1 MAASLS
7 FDSAYR
13 QIRRGELAPVYYLTG
28 PEEVLKDELISL
40 VLESAVDPSTRDFN
54 LDIRTAG
61 EVDTEGFTALVDTP
75 PMLADRRVVVIKNIE
90 QWRKNSKVW
99 QAVDV
104 YVSNPSPM
112 TVLLLTHGAGQ
123 KKPAANIAGKSS
135 HVNVDALSPD
145 RLERWVAMRAE
156 RAGVAVSPDAVQH
169 LVGAVGA
176 DLAQLGM
183 ELDKLAA
190 ATDGST
196 VDATRIA
203 DFVGVRR
210 GETSNDWVGAVVA
223 RDVTRAVGILPT
235 VLGAS
240 GNTGVRLVGYLGTV
254 LVMLKLARSL
264 LDTEASAGQVERA
277 VFGQFRPARLYAIQ
291 NWKKAAAEFT
301 KAARWWSAQELD
313 FAIQSTL
320 DADRALKSTT
330 ITDETGILTEMVLR
344 MGTRKAAA

>member
-28 PEEVLKDELISL
+28 PEEVLKDELVGL

-61 EVDTEGFTALVDTP
+61 EVDTEGFTTLVDTP

-90 QWRKNSKVW
+90 QWRQNSKVW
-99 QAVDV
+99 QAVDQ

-112 TVLLLTHGAGQ
+112 TVLLLTHGASQ
-123 KKPAANIAGKSS
+123 KKPTASIARKSC

-145 RLERWVAMRAE
+145 RLVRWVTMRAE
-156 RAGVAVSPDAVQH
+156 RAGIAIEPDATQH
-169 LVGAVGA
+169 LVGAVGT

-190 ATDGST
+190 AADGST
-196 VDATRIA
+196 IDATRIA

-210 GETSNDWVGAVVA
+210 GETSNDWVGAVMA
-223 RDVTRAVGILPT
+223 RDVLRAVAMLPT
-235 VLGAS
+235 VLGTS

-254 LVMLKLARSL
+254 LVVLKLARSL
-264 LDTEASAGQVERA
+264 LDTGVPAGQVERT

-291 NWKKAAAEFT
+291 NWKQAAAEFT
-301 KAARWWSAQELD
+301 KVARCWSAHELD
-313 FAIQSTL
+313 VAIQSAL

-330 ITDETGILTEMVLR
+330 IADETGILTDMVLR
-344 MGTRKAAA
+344 MSTRKAAA